1 MFDAPETQAQF
12 DDLCE
17 VTQLGDSALESLSEL
32 KVLMRRMEHLGG
44 DITASDASDW
54 FENLQCM
61 IEIAQDDA
69 NDRLDTAE
77 AA

>member
-1 MFDAPETQAQF
+1 METQSQF

-17 VTQLGDSALESLSEL
+17 VIQLGDDALETLAEL
-32 KVLMRRMEHLGG
+32 KTLMRRMEHLGG
-44 DITASDASDW
+44 DLTASDATNW
-54 FENLQCM
+54 FEDIQCM

-69 NDRLDTAE
+69 NDRLDSEE